1 MVDME
6 GAAVAQVAKE
16 RGLEFAA
23 VKSISD
29 DASFVMP
36 PLNRFIDANGR
47 FDTQRF
53 LVYVALHPKWWATLG
68 KIRKN
73 SKIAS
78 ANLCRALEH
87 LIQEYSEC
95 VPRGEGSSG
104 VARRIRNVERN
115 PTR

>member
-23 VKSISD
+23 VKAISD
-29 DASFVMP
+29 DASFPMP
-36 PLNRFIDANGR
+36 PLMRFIDENGK
-47 FDTQRF
+47 FDTRQF
-53 LVYVALHPKWWATLG
+53 LVYIALHPKWWATLG
-68 KIRKN
+68 KMRKN
-73 SKIAS
+73 SKAAS

-87 LIQEYSEC
+87 LIED
-95 VPRGEGSSG
+95 SSQQP
-104 VARRIRNVERN
+104 VLSSQSHVERH